1 FRGPIYCSE
10 GTLALCQ
17 ILLPDAAY
25 LQEEEAN
32 YANLRGHT
40 KHHPAL
46 PLYTREDAERVLA
59 LFEPVTV
66 GKDFDL
72 GKGLQVRFRRAG
84 HILGASMVRLW
95 DASTSVLFTGDL
107 GRPNDA
113 LMVAP
118 DVPDPVDYLVCE
130 STYGNRLHDA
140 TDPLD
145 ALDPIINRTAKR
157 GGILII
163 PAFAVG
169 RAQALIYYC
178 HRLKELHRI
187 PDLPIFL
194 NSPMAEKTTDL
205 FVRLHD
211 EHRLNGEESVALRQ
225 AVKYVRDVEAS
236 KALNLRKDPC
246 IIISASG
253 MATGG
258 RVIHHIRAMA
268 PDPRNTILFAG
279 FQAAGTRGEAM
290 VNGAKEVKIH
300 GAYVPIHAEVD
311 DLHNLSAHADQ
322 AEILGWLRHFPAPP
336 KRTFITHGEP
346 AASDALRLKI
356 QDTLGWNVTV
366 PEDREVATLS

>member
-1 FRGPIYCSE
+1 MTVSLSFLGAADTVTGSRYLVEADGARILIDCGLFQGFKKLRLRNWADPPFDPASLDAVVLTHAHIDHSGYLPKLAQQGFRGPIYCSE

-140 TDPLD
+140 ADPLD

-157 GGILII
+157 CGILII

-169 RAQALIYYC
+169 RAQAL
-178 HRLKELHRI
+178 
-187 PDLPIFL
+187 
-194 NSPMAEKTTDL
+194 
-205 FVRLHD
+205 
-211 EHRLNGEESVALRQ
+211 
-225 AVKYVRDVEAS
+225 
-236 KALNLRKDPC
+236 
-246 IIISASG
+246 
-253 MATGG
+253 
-258 RVIHHIRAMA
+258 
-268 PDPRNTILFAG
+268 
-279 FQAAGTRGEAM
+279 
-290 VNGAKEVKIH
+290 
-300 GAYVPIHAEVD
+300 
-311 DLHNLSAHADQ
+311 
-322 AEILGWLRHFPAPP
+322 
-336 KRTFITHGEP
+336 
-346 AASDALRLKI
+346 
-356 QDTLGWNVTV
+356 
-366 PEDREVATLS
+366 